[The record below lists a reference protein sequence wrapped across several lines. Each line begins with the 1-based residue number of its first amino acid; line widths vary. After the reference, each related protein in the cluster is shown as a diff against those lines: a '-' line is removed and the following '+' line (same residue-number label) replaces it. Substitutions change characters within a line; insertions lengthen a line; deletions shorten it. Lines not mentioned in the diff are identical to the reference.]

1 MNESQILNQ
10 GCILTLY
17 GKSQLCSKIGILFFH
32 GSPGSG
38 AHALMQLAP
47 FQELEKWQQC
57 FYFDQRG
64 SGKSE
69 YDLRNGLT
77 IEQITTDVFAV
88 VEVMKNNGIQKNCGS
103 LGGSF

>member
-1 MNESQILNQ
+1 MVV
-10 GCILTLY
+10 
-17 GKSQLCSKIGILFFH
+17 
-32 GSPGSG
+32 
-38 AHALMQLAP
+38 LAVG
-47 FQELEKWQQC
+47 QC

-88 VEVMKNNGIQKNCGS
+88 VEVMKNNGI
-103 LGGSF
+103 

>member
-1 MNESQILNQ
+1 MVVLAV
-10 GCILTLY
+10 GHMH
-17 GKSQLCSKIGILFFH
+17 LCS
-32 GSPGSG
+32 
-38 AHALMQLAP
+38 
-47 FQELEKWQQC
+47 

-88 VEVMKNNGIQKNCGS
+88 VEVIKNNGI
-103 LGGSF
+103 

>member
-38 AHALMQLAP
+38 AHTLMQLSP

-69 YDLRNGLT
+69 YNLRNGLT

-88 VEVMKNNGIQKNCGS
+88 VEVIKNNGIQKNCGS

>member
-1 MNESQILNQ
+1 M
-10 GCILTLY
+10 TLY

-38 AHALMQLAP
+38 AHALMQLSP
-47 FQELEKWQQC
+47 

-69 YDLRNGLT
+69 YNLRNGLT

-88 VEVMKNNGIQKNCGS
+88 VEVIKNNGI
-103 LGGSF
+103 